1 MPEHD
6 GGCKITSYIVE
17 SRESTEEDTEQFV
30 EVARVKSGVTTYV
43 LENLAENKKYD
54 VQIRACNEIGV
65 GEASMPVTSIMT
77 KDSSGEKN
85 LIIKNFG
92 AFKTKNYYLLDDHI
106 DQVRIEQLKL
116 RNSYL

>member
-1 MPEHD
+1 MTHKQTRHQVTKNTIKVTWSVPEHD

-17 SRESTEEDTEQFV
+17 SRESTEEDTEQFA
-30 EVARVKSGVTTYV
+30 EVARVKSTVTTYV

-77 KDSSGEKN
+77 KDSSGEK
-85 LIIKNFG
+85 K
-92 AFKTKNYYLLDDHI
+92 
-106 DQVRIEQLKL
+106 
-116 RNSYL
+116 